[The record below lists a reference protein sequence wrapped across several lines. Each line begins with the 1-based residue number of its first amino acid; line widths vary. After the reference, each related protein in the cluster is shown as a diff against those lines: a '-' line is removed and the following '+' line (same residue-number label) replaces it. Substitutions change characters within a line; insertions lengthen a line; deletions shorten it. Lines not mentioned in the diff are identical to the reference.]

1 MKRKQR
7 KIVKQNQSFELCRQA
22 AVNNVFSP
30 DVKFLHIPDFQA
42 VASGAEEHKK

>member
-22 AVNNVFSP
+22 AVNNV
-30 DVKFLHIPDFQA
+30 KFLHIPDFQA